1 MKRIQRL
8 TALLSAVAVTAVI
21 VCGCTSENVNEETVP
36 VSAKT
41 EITDIS
47 AIRPQ
52 DDFYGSVNAGRL
64 LDTVPA
70 YGEMTS
76 GTFEEIDAETVQ
88 EVFSLMKDITEGNE
102 TYESG
107 STEYLLK
114 EIYSQAMTFE
124 NNASVMLE
132 ISGLSREIE
141 NAENIQELI
150 KLWTELYRSYGA
162 NPPFMPLVKQ
172 DYFKSGEYTLMI
184 DQSKGMCGADYKT
197 ISDSDDDCI
206 SMKNDIRNMLMA
218 VGYDKDTADSRAS
231 DAVYLALEIAHG
243 TDFSAGE
250 SANPFA
256 AFTFVTEE
264 EMNQVF
270 FHLDESIIKLFFGLD
285 ENPYHGWYVR
295 DKEQLEKIN
304 TLLTDAYLEQWKTIL
319 ISELVSANM
328 EFLST
333 EAESLA
339 AYGTAEDRESAVC
352 LKLATMFYF
361 ELSNIYAETY
371 YTPEMDSALKNICE
385 QLRQSYRE
393 LISNAD
399 WLTENGRKALLKK
412 LENMRFILPDST
424 PLETDP
430 SRGEL
435 IKSSYPETLRAVREK
450 SYDDTIK
457 NIGAEFDSNRPGM
470 ASFEVNACYNPNNT
484 VTITAAVMHAPFF
497 DLNAD
502 EGTNFGG
509 LGWIIGHEMGHG
521 FDTTC
526 MDYNE
531 NGEYAPDWLSE
542 ADRQAFRERAEKMQT
557 YFNDYTVLDIYHV
570 DGAKT
575 SGENYAD
582 LGSVECIVNILKNDK
597 NQLRNFF
604 ESYAVSMAETRI
616 DSYAIE
622 SLETDEHS
630 PGRVR
635 VNAVL
640 SSCDAF
646 YKLYDVKEGDG
657 MYHSPEERVS
667 KW

>member
-21 VCGCTSENVNEETVP
+21 VCGCTSESIKEETVS

-41 EITDIS
+41 ETIDIS

-52 DDFYGSVNAGRL
+52 EDFYGSVNARRL
-64 LDTVPA
+64 LETVPA
-70 YGEMTS
+70 YGEMTF

-88 EVFSLMKDITEGNE
+88 EVFSLIKNITEGNE
-102 TYESG
+102 TYEPG

-114 EIYSQAMTFE
+114 EICSQAMNFE
-124 NNASVMLE
+124 DNATVMLE
-132 ISGLSREIE
+132 ISGLCHEIE
-141 NAENIQELI
+141 NAENMQKLM
-150 KLWTELYRSYGA
+150 KLWAELYRSYGA
-162 NPPFMPLVKQ
+162 NPPFTPLVKQ
-172 DYFKSGEYTLMI
+172 DYFKSGEYALMI
-184 DQSKGMCGADYKT
+184 DQSRGMCGAEYET

-206 SMKNDIRNMLMA
+206 SMKNNIRNMLMA
-218 VGYDKDTADSRAS
+218 VGYDKNTADSKAAH
-231 DAVYLALEIAHG
+231 AVCLALEIAHS
-243 TDFSAGE
+243 TDFSAGKSE
-250 SANPFA
+250 NPFA

-270 FHLDESIIKLFFGLD
+270 SHLDESIIKLFFGLD
-285 ENPYHGWYVR
+285 ENPYHGWYVK

-304 TLLTDAYLEQWKTIL
+304 TLLTDEYLEQWKTLL
-319 ISELVSANM
+319 ISELVNANM

-339 AYGTAEDRESAVC
+339 AYSTAEDRESAVC

-361 ELSNIYAETY
+361 ELSDIYTEIY
-371 YTPEMDSALKNICE
+371 YTPEMDRALKEMCE

-393 LISNAD
+393 LISDAD

-430 SRGEL
+430 ARAEL
-435 IKSSYPETLRAVREK
+435 IKDSYPETLRAVREM
-450 SYDDTIK
+450 SYDDTVK
-457 NIGAEFDSNRPGM
+457 NIGAKFDKNRPGM

-484 VTITAAVMHAPFF
+484 VTITAAIMHAPFF

-557 YFNDYTVLDIYHV
+557 YFSGYTVLDIYHV
-570 DGAKT
+570 DGIKT

-582 LGSVECIVNILKNDK
+582 LGSVECIVNILKDDS

-604 ESYAVSMAETRI
+604 ENYAVTMAETRI

-630 PGRVR
+630 PGKVR

-646 YKLYDVKEGDG
+646 YKLYNVKEGDG
-657 MYHSPEERVS
+657 MYYSPEERVS
-667 KW
+667 RW